1 MSDVDWERSVWGN
14 LITTSFFR
22 SPEWLKKPRFKG
34 FVKQPEGIWKKII
47 ICPYS
52 M

>member
-22 SPEWLKKPRFKG
+22 STEWFKKNWFKG
-34 FVKQPEGIWKKII
+34 FVKQPEGIWKI
-47 ICPYS
+47 
-52 M
+52 